1 MQDGDPRY
9 ASVGTIKTAFVEY
22 LREQPEPIPV
32 GQIMDFLIA
41 EGYADESNVVSKR
54 RALMRKITGDPTF
67 LFFGDTSGR
76 HVMFNHDNER
86 TQAQKSAANSLLSI
100 LIKRTIL
107 DGMDMSMDA
116 DELADYGSPDG
127 LHLLVN
133 DGVVEMGYNNNLSWT
148 SRGFI
153 GYEPQTKRTSSL
165 NLPERTWS
173 SVDEVIQLLYLTNEM
188 MGRGDMPEELEQHPM
203 VHSLLTKGPTFNK
216 SEVAE
221 AAIEHLRCTLQRLV
235 HPRER

>member
-22 LREQPEPIPV
+22 LREQPDPIPV
-32 GQIMDFLIA
+32 GQIMDFLIE
-41 EGYADESNVVSKR
+41 EGYADDSNVVSKR

-107 DGMDMSMDA
+107 DGMDMSMNA
-116 DELADYGSPDG
+116 DELADYGSLDG
-127 LHLLVN
+127 LNLLVT
-133 DGVVEMGYNNNLSWT
+133 DGVVEMGNNNLRWT
-148 SRGFI
+148 ERGFI

-173 SVDEVIQLLYLTNEM
+173 SVDEVIQLLYLANEM
-188 MGRGDMPEELEQHPM
+188 MGRGDMPEDLVQHPM